1 MKNNQARSPSSLL
14 SSRPLRRLAAGLS
27 FGAICAATT
36 ALAAGGA
43 NTPTQWPMYG
53 LNPGHNAVVS
63 SNFPEVAWTYQV
75 PGAAHAAKVKVLNS
89 TIIRDLVGF
98 PIGVAV
104 VDGMVYATNDN
115 GYIYAVDAHSGKLA
129 WSFNAYNQLMTTPIV
144 AAIDGRP
151 LVFIGAGNSVF
162 AYSHAKQFG
171 VPGAQVIRGNGVSA
185 IYALDA
191 KTGDEVWVH
200 KTKGE
205 DMPTPA
211 LYQGKLLF
219 GNGDGHAYALDAA
232 TGKLAWQTPI
242 HSFVS
247 MSSATLDPARGV
259 LVMGGTHPSKIY
271 GLDAATGRLLWS
283 VEPPL
288 VFSSSAGDGTWA
300 MDGKGLAVGQI
311 ETRTSAQQAT
321 KESASEELAIDLKT
335 GKIVWSTELGAGKTP
350 PRNKDA
356 VPTVVDGVVYTG
368 SPVTHTEYAVDAQT
382 GRILWQQPLKVSM
395 KAAPVVVGK
404 VLIQATAS
412 GEIFTLD
419 RDSGA
424 VLHTYNAHQGG
435 YGPQNGV
442 VVGGTYFNGT
452 NAGMLQAIPLST
464 LGVTGKS

>member
-1 MKNNQARSPSSLL
+1 MKQAPTPSRRPARAQLRSLALCVAL
-14 SSRPLRRLAAGLS
+14 SAVNAA
-27 FGAICAATT
+27 ACAQTATN
-36 ALAAGGA
+36 AD
-43 NTPTQWPMYG
+43 TPVQWPMYA

-63 SNFPEVAWTYQV
+63 SNFPAVAWTYQV
-75 PGAAHAAKVKVLNS
+75 PGAADAGKAKVLNP

-104 VDGMVYATNDN
+104 VNGMVYATNDN
-115 GYIYAVDAHSGKLA
+115 GYIYAVDAHRGKLA
-129 WSFNAYNQLMTTPIV
+129 WSFNAYNQLMTTPI
-144 AAIDGRP
+144 AADIDGRP

-171 VPGAQVIRGNGVSA
+171 VADAPVIRGNGVSA

-191 KTGDEVWVH
+191 RTGQEVWVY

-211 LYQGKLLF
+211 LFQGKLLF

-232 TGKLAWQTPI
+232 TGKLAWKTPI
-242 HSFVS
+242 QSFVS
-247 MSSATLDPARGV
+247 MSSAALDPDRGV

-271 GLDAATGRLLWS
+271 GLDAATGKLLWT
-283 VEPPL
+283 VAPLL

-300 MDGKGLAVGQI
+300 MDGKGLAIGQI

-321 KESASEELAIDLKT
+321 KESASEELAIDVKT
-335 GKIVWSTELGAGKTP
+335 GKIVWSRELGAGKTP

-356 VPTVVDGVVYTG
+356 VPTVVDGMVYTG
-368 SPVTHTEYAVDAQT
+368 SPVTHTEYALDAQT
-382 GRILWQQPLKVSM
+382 GRVVWQQPLKVGM
-395 KAAPVVVGK
+395 KGAPVVLGK

-412 GEIFTLD
+412 GDIFTLD
-419 RDSGA
+419 RASGA
-424 VLHTYNAHQGG
+424 VLHTDNARQGG

-452 NAGMLQAIPLST
+452 NAGMLQAIPLSA
-464 LGVTGKS
+464 LGVTDKP

>member
-1 MKNNQARSPSSLL
+1 MKRTLAPSRLAPL
-14 SSRPLRRLAAGLS
+14 HLRRFALCAALSAVCAAAG
-27 FGAICAATT
+27 AQTATS
-36 ALAAGGA
+36 AG
-43 NTPTQWPMYG
+43 TPTQWPMYA
-53 LNPGHNAVVS
+53 LNPGHNAVVP
-63 SNFPEVAWTYQV
+63 SNFPARAWTFQV
-75 PGAAHAAKVKVLNS
+75 PGAADAAKNKVLNP

-104 VDGMVYATNDN
+104 VNGLVYATNDN
-115 GYIYAVDAHSGKLA
+115 GFIYAVEARHGQLA
-129 WSFNAYNQLMTTPIV
+129 WSFNADNQLMSTPVV
-144 AAIDGRP
+144 ADIDGRW

-162 AYSHAKQFG
+162 AYSHAQQFG
-171 VPGAQVIRGNGVSA
+171 VADAPVIRGNGVSA

-191 KTGDEVWVH
+191 RTGQEVWVY
-200 KTKGE
+200 KTQGE

-211 LYQGKLLF
+211 LFQGKLLF

-232 TGKLAWQTPI
+232 TGKLAWKTPI
-242 HSFVS
+242 QSFVS
-247 MSSATLDPARGV
+247 MSSATLDPERGV
-259 LVMGGTHPSKIY
+259 MVMGGTQPSKIY
-271 GLDAATGRLLWS
+271 GLDAVSGKLLWS
-283 VEPPL
+283 VAPPL

-300 MDGKGLAVGQI
+300 MDGKGLAIGQI
-311 ETRTSAQQAT
+311 ETRTRAQHAT
-321 KESASEELAIDLKT
+321 KESASEELAIDVKT
-335 GKIVWSTELGAGKTP
+335 GKIVWSTELGVGKTP

-382 GRILWQQPLKVSM
+382 GRVVWQQPLKVGM
-395 KAAPVVVGK
+395 KGAPVILGK

-412 GEIFTLD
+412 GDIFTLD

-452 NAGMLQAIPLST
+452 NAGMLQAIPLSA
-464 LGVTGKS
+464 LGVAGKS

>member
-1 MKNNQARSPSSLL
+1 MKRTLAPS
-14 SSRPLRRLAAGLS
+14 RLARPNLPQLAL
-27 FGAICAATT
+27 CAALS
-36 ALAAGGA
+36 AVCAAA
-43 NTPTQWPMYG
+43 SAQVVTSADTPTQWPMYA
-53 LNPGHNAVVS
+53 LNPGHNAVVPS
-63 SNFPEVAWTYQV
+63 HFPAMAWTWQV
-75 PGAAHAAKVKVLNS
+75 PGAADAAKAKVLNP

-115 GYIYAVDAHSGKLA
+115 GYIYAVDARSGKLA
-129 WSFNAYNQLMTTPIV
+129 WSFNAYNQLMSTPIV
-144 AAIDGRP
+144 ASIDGRP

-162 AYSHAKQFG
+162 AYSHAKRFG

-191 KTGDEVWVH
+191 KTGDEVWVY

-232 TGKLAWQTPI
+232 SGKLAWRTPI

-271 GLDAATGRLLWS
+271 GLDAATGKLLWS

-311 ETRTSAQQAT
+311 ETRTSAQKTT
-321 KESASEELAIDLKT
+321 KESASEELAIDVKT

-368 SPVTHTEYAVDAQT
+368 SPVTHSEYAVDAQT
-382 GRILWQQPLKVSM
+382 GRIVWQQPLKGGM
-395 KAAPVVVGK
+395 KGAPGVVGK
-404 VLIQATAS
+404 GLIQATAS

-464 LGVTGKS
+464 LGVTGKP

>member
-1 MKNNQARSPSSLL
+1 MKRTLAPS
-14 SSRPLRRLAAGLS
+14 RLARPHLQQLAL
-27 FGAICAATT
+27 CAALS
-36 ALAAGGA
+36 AVCAAA
-43 NTPTQWPMYG
+43 SAQTVTSTETPTQWPMYA
-53 LNPGHNAVVS
+53 LNPGHNAAVS
-63 SNFPEVAWTYQV
+63 SNFPAVAWTYQV
-75 PGAAHAAKVKVLNS
+75 PGAADAAKAKVLNA

-104 VDGMVYATNDN
+104 VNDMVYATNDN
-115 GYIYAVDAHSGKLA
+115 GFIYAVDARSGKLA
-129 WSFNAYNQLMTTPIV
+129 WSFNAYNQLMSTPIV
-144 AAIDGRP
+144 ATIDGRS

-191 KTGDEVWVH
+191 KTGDEVWVY

-232 TGKLAWQTPI
+232 TGKLAWKTPI
-242 HSFVS
+242 QSFVS

-271 GLDAATGRLLWS
+271 GFDAASGKLLWT
-283 VEPPL
+283 VAPPL

-300 MDGKGLAVGQI
+300 MDGKGLAIGQI

-321 KESASEELAIDLKT
+321 KESASEELAVDVRT
-335 GKIVWSTELGAGKTP
+335 GKLVWSTELGIGKTP

-368 SPVTHTEYAVDAQT
+368 SPVTHSEYAVDAQT
-382 GRILWQQPLKVSM
+382 GKVLWQQPLKVGM
-395 KAAPVVVGK
+395 KGAPVVVGNA
-404 VLIQATAS
+404 VIQATGS
-412 GEIFTLD
+412 GAIFTLD
-419 RDSGA
+419 RETGK
-424 VLHTYNAHQGG
+424 VQHTYNAHQGG

-452 NAGMLQAIPLST
+452 NAGMLQAIPLSK
-464 LGVTGKS
+464 LGVPGNS